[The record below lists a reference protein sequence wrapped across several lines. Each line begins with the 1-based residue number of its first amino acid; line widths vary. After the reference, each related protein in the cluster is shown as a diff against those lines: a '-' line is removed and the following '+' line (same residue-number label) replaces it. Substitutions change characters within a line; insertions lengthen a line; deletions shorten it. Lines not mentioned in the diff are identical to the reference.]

1 MYRNHWPIGII
12 TKLKPLAANNFANKL
27 FAVIMISGRQF
38 LTLEESDII
47 LALNHR
53 KNVNVHNNTMMS
65 MSLKTSN
72 IDILMKIVSTEIYI
86 YPTKIG
92 IKFTEPAKSI

>member
-1 MYRNHWPIGII
+1 
-12 TKLKPLAANNFANKL
+12 
-27 FAVIMISGRQF
+27 MISGQQL

-72 IDILMKIVSTEIYI
+72 IDILMKIVSMEIYI